1 MDKAQQYREI
11 LRSSTDWQPFLL
23 KESGLPGPRGNLE
36 LMQVVADEGNEQLFL
51 DYISY
56 SPLDA
61 PTNDPKEF
69 LVACGVVGLG
79 RLAAEGDLRWMET
92 LRSMASD
99 PRWRTREAVAM
110 ALQRL
115 GKNNMTVLL
124 QEMAVWS
131 RGNMLEQRAVAA
143 ALCEPVLLTQASEV
157 KLVLKILDEITASLP
172 QEQELRKGEEFQVLK
187 KGLAYCWS
195 VAVAALPAE
204 GKPLMEKWLTYGS
217 NDRDIRWIM
226 KENLKKNRLQRAD
239 AKWVAE
245 CLLKLET
252 S

>member
-1 MDKAQQYREI
+1 MGKAEEYRQWLKSNI
-11 LRSSTDWQPFLL
+11 DWLQFLL
-23 KESGLPGPRGNLE
+23 RESGLPGPRGNLE
-36 LMQVVADEGNEQLFL
+36 LIQAVADEGSEQLFM

-56 SPLDA
+56 SPLEA

-79 RLAAEGDLRWMET
+79 RLAAEGDLRWLET
-92 LRSMASD
+92 LRRMASD

-115 GKNNMTVLL
+115 GKSNMKVLL
-124 QEMAVWS
+124 QEMVVWS
-131 RGNMLEQRAVAA
+131 RGNLLEQRAAA
-143 ALCEPVLLTQASEV
+143 AGLCEPVLLKKAPEV
-157 KLVLKILDEITASLP
+157 EIVLKILDDITAALP
-172 QEQELRKGEEFQVLK
+172 QGQTERKSEEFQVLK

-195 VAVAALPAE
+195 VAVAALPVE
-204 GKPLMEKWLTYGS
+204 GKPLMEKWLAS

-226 KENLKKNRLQRAD
+226 KENLKKNRLVRVD
-239 AKWVAE
+239 AKWVE
-245 CLLKLET
+245 ERLIKLET

>member
-1 MDKAQQYREI
+1 MDKSQQYREI
-11 LRSSTDWQPFLL
+11 LRSSTDWQPFLMR
-23 KESGLPGPRGNLE
+23 ESGLPGPRGNLE
-36 LMQVVADEGNEQLFL
+36 LMQAVADEGNEQLFT

-79 RLAAEGDLRWMET
+79 RLASEGDLRWLGT
-92 LRSMASD
+92 LRRMASD

-115 GKNNMTVLL
+115 GKSNMAVLL
-124 QEMAVWS
+124 QEMVVWS
-131 RGNMLEQRAVAA
+131 RGNLLEQRAAAA
-143 ALCEPVLLTQASEV
+143 ALCEPVLLKQASEV
-157 KLVLKILDEITASLP
+157 MQVLKILDDITASLP
-172 QEQELRKGEEFQVLK
+172 QEQTLRKGEEFQVLK

-204 GKPLMEKWLTYGS
+204 GKPLMEKWLAT

-226 KENLKKNRLQRAD
+226 RENLKKNRLLRAD
-239 AKWVAE
+239 ENWVAE